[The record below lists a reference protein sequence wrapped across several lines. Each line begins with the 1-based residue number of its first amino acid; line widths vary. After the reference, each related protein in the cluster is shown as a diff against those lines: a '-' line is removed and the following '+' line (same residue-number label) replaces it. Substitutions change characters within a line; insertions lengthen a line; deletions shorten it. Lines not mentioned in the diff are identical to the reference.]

1 MEEDGM
7 IYHIKSKYIL
17 KHILNFIGDKNYP
30 LKLFFH
36 SDSFQ
41 KKLDINLSSFYKK
54 CLNAIGFDIYE
65 FLCKYEDNY
74 QKGFLA
80 YNYDKFISKKN
91 FDREGFGLF
100 LLKVLNEANES
111 NKELMV
117 KYINIDSPLLEIVTK
132 TKNFSKYY
140 AIYISQKNIDDFKLK
155 DDFIKIFNKLNKS
168 NILYSIYYIFD
179 DIMKLD
185 YLTNL
190 NINCNIVQKII
201 LEKKRD
207 IIYSN
212 NYSKIVANVFD
223 AFLNLECLHLR
234 GNIINILENV
244 SFKNLKELN
253 SSSDEISSISSLE
266 KMDSKRLEILDLSCN
281 KIRDITILEKVGFT
295 KLKELN
301 LSHNQISYIG
311 VFQKVKFE
319 KLEKLFLNGNELR
332 DINGL
337 EQANF
342 IQLKELNL
350 SHNKI
355 SDIGVLEKVRFDKL
369 EKLDLSK
376 NKISNIN
383 SLENANFIELKE
395 LNLAKN
401 YISNIFVL
409 AKVKFSKLEKLSFFE
424 NRISDISVFENV
436 NLTRLNEL
444 NLAQN
449 QISDIKVFEKVKFDK
464 SINIDLRWNKYRK
477 NRKM

>member
-1 MEEDGM
+1 MEDEGM
-7 IYHIKSKYIL
+7 IYEIKSKYIL
-17 KHILNFIGDKNYP
+17 KHILNYIGDKNYP
-30 LKLFFH
+30 LKLFYN
-36 SDSFQ
+36 SNSFQ
-41 KKLDINLSSFYKK
+41 KKLELNFSSFYKK
-54 CLNAIGFDIYE
+54 CLNSIGFDIYE

-80 YNYDKFISKKN
+80 YKYNEFILKKN
-91 FDREGFGLF
+91 FNKEQFGIF
-100 LLKVLNEANES
+100 LLRVLNEENER
-111 NKELMV
+111 NKELIV
-117 KYINIDSPLLEIVTK
+117 KYINIDSPLLGIVTK
-132 TKNFSKYY
+132 TKNFNKYY

-155 DDFIKIFNKLNKS
+155 DDFIKIFNQLNNL
-168 NILYSIYYIFD
+168 NIIYSIYYIFD

-201 LEKKRD
+201 LEYKRN
-207 IIYSN
+207 IFYSN

-223 AFLNLECLHLR
+223 AFQNLECLHLR
-234 GNIINILENV
+234 GDIINILENV

-253 SSSDEISSISSLE
+253 SSSDEILSISSLE
-266 KMDSKRLEILDLSCN
+266 KIDSKRLEILDLSSN
-281 KIRDITILEKVGFT
+281 EIRDITILEKVCFI

-301 LSHNQISYIG
+301 LSHNKISYIG

-337 EQANF
+337 EEANF
-342 IQLKELNL
+342 KQLKELNL

-355 SDIGVLEKVRFDKL
+355 SDIGVLEKVKFDKL

-376 NKISNIN
+376 NRISNIN
-383 SLENANFIELKE
+383 NLENANFIQLKE

-401 YISNIFVL
+401 NISNIFVL
-409 AKVKFSKLEKLSFFE
+409 TKVKFNQLEKLSFFE
-424 NRISDISVFENV
+424 NRISDISVFEKV

-449 QISDIKVFEKVKFDK
+449 QIWDIKVFEKVKFDK
-464 SINIDLRWNKYRK
+464 SIKIDLRWNNYRK
-477 NRKM
+477 NRKK